1 MKTFFFTTLFR
12 LIALIAGSIYLYNF
26 QSELL
31 YSTLGATSPM
41 TEAMNTCMSGMD
53 SLSSG
58 LNSKLD
64 TILMRLD
71 DTKMINAN
79 GAITIDTV
87 STVDTTST
95 ISDNSTGSVKIIDN
109 STATKN

>member
-1 MKTFFFTTLFR
+1 M
-12 LIALIAGSIYLYNF
+12 
-26 QSELL
+26 L

-58 LNSKLD
+58 LNTKLD
-64 TILMRLD
+64 AILMKLD
-71 DTKMINAN
+71 DTTMMNN
-79 GAITIDTV
+79 NWAIMIDTV